1 ADLKN
6 TFCFTKQN
14 QLICSEH
21 IGDLEDAEVY
31 HHYINSIEHLR
42 KLFEVEPKVIACDL
56 HPGYISTRYAL
67 SIPNVK
73 IIQVQHHWAHIAS
86 VLAEHC
92 VNGPVIGL
100 SADGTGYG
108 IDGAI
113 WGCECMIASLEK
125 FERFGHLAY
134 FQLAGADKASK
145 EAIRPALSLLKK
157 AYGRKFS
164 LQKFDWLFKR
174 MEPNI
179 NRLQIISEQL
189 EKGVN
194 CVETSSL
201 GRVFDAVATMLGLG
215 NYNYFDAQLPMALEA
230 IAAADVEDHY
240 ELEMFSPPA
249 KPCWFDLGKTIRQLV
264 NDVQDGFDTGIISAK
279 FHNTISEILLGFAVV
294 CRSETNLNTVAL
306 SGGVFCNRYLINRL
320 IKQLKQNGF
329 SVLFNRDVPSND
341 GGISLGQA
349 AIAAKLA
356 MTENERRGTN
366 YVFGDTGKD
375 S

>member
-1 ADLKN
+1 
-6 TFCFTKQN
+6 
-14 QLICSEH
+14 
-21 IGDLEDAEVY
+21 
-31 HHYINSIEHLR
+31 
-42 KLFEVEPKVIACDL
+42 
-56 HPGYISTRYAL
+56 
-67 SIPNVK
+67 
-73 IIQVQHHWAHIAS
+73 
-86 VLAEHC
+86 
-92 VNGPVIGL
+92 
-100 SADGTGYG
+100 
-108 IDGAI
+108 
-113 WGCECMIASLEK
+113 
-125 FERFGHLAY
+125 
-134 FQLAGADKASK
+134 
-145 EAIRPALSLLKK
+145 
-157 AYGRKFS
+157 
-164 LQKFDWLFKR
+164 
-174 MEPNI
+174 
-179 NRLQIISEQL
+179 
-189 EKGVN
+189 
-194 CVETSSL
+194 
-201 GRVFDAVATMLGLG
+201 MLGLG

-306 SGGVFCNRYLINRL
+306 SGL
-320 IKQLKQNGF
+320 IKQFRQNGF